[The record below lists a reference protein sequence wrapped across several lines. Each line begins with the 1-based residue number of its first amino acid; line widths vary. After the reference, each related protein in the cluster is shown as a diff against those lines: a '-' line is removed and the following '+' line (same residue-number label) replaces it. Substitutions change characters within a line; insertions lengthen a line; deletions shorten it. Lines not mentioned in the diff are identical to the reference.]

1 MKLKRASLALVVPV
15 TALAAAALPAVS
27 ASAAPVH
34 TVKVPCHAWV
44 SNSKPRDYS
53 TVDVWVA
60 TASRASVT
68 TVAHYKTKNTRHTA
82 TANRKGDAEIAY
94 RISDATP
101 GYQVKVSV
109 AVVSGHH
116 GGSCSTSFTPKHR

>member
-44 SNSKPRDYS
+44 SNSKPKDYS
-53 TVDVWVA
+53 TEDVWVA
-60 TASRASVT
+60 TAPHAAVT
-68 TVAHYKTKNTRHTA
+68 TVAHYRTTHTTHKA
-82 TANRKGDAEIAY
+82 EANRKGDAEIAY

-101 GYQVKVSV
+101 GYKVNV
-109 AVVSGHH
+109 TVTVTSGHH
-116 GGSCSTSFTPKHR
+116 SGSCFTSFTPKHR